1 MLDEPLVLEDA
12 EEPLEDVLDALDAL
26 DVLAADPLATEPDE
40 DEALPAASLVLAFDD
55 AVSAFLPLSAGTE
68 L

>member
-12 EEPLEDVLDALDAL
+12 EEPLEDVLDALD
-26 DVLAADPLATEPDE
+26 VLAADPLAAEPDE